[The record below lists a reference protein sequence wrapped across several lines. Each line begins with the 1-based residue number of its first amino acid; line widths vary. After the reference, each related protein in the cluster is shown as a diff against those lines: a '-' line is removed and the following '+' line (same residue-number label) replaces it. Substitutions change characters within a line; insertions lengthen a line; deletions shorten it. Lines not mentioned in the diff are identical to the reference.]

1 MLNRPTLQF
10 SSLAALAGGQTFFAS
25 AWHRLGPLFVLG
37 LFFSASWST
46 RGADLPLTET
56 NLIPEKTSLFTES
69 MLWDKQLSFSTG
81 LGYKDNVLLSAL
93 YPRGSAFFVNGLDC
107 IVIRLPLDG
116 WQVEGSVV
124 GDDIRYWHTVGTS
137 STNSTSSE
145 DSFIGSLKVQRE
157 LPGDWKAGLA
167 VLGAY
172 ENQVLDISPPL
183 SVPATALVEGENLTA
198 TPFLRKDLGSR
209 WWLQLEMPVT
219 RWWLAAPLDDD
230 WEFGPVVTAGL
241 AVSRGSALSL
251 SYGVSYQ
258 DHNSW
263 TDAEYDDGVSDPGY
277 PSQKLSIFQQRAELA
292 WQQYWD
298 AHQRWRSSTQLIFAD
313 LQDNG
318 GGYYNEYQYQIIQDL
333 RWQTADWMIKG
344 SVNLTYEDYPI
355 QWIGAHNGNTLY
367 RNLWEFSFEVERRLY
382 KGLRTFAKAE
392 YQRSI
397 SNEDFNA
404 DDYHATTISGGLRY
418 EF

>member
-1 MLNRPTLQF
+1 
-10 SSLAALAGGQTFFAS
+10 
-25 AWHRLGPLFVLG
+25 
-37 LFFSASWST
+37 
-46 RGADLPLTET
+46 
-56 NLIPEKTSLFTES
+56 
-69 MLWDKQLSFSTG
+69 
-81 LGYKDNVLLSAL
+81 
-93 YPRGSAFFVNGLDC
+93 
-107 IVIRLPLDG
+107 
-116 WQVEGSVV
+116 
-124 GDDIRYWHTVGTS
+124 
-137 STNSTSSE
+137 
-145 DSFIGSLKVQRE
+145 
-157 LPGDWKAGLA
+157 
-167 VLGAY
+167 
-172 ENQVLDISPPL
+172 
-183 SVPATALVEGENLTA
+183 
-198 TPFLRKDLGSR
+198 
-209 WWLQLEMPVT
+209 
-219 RWWLAAPLDDD
+219 
-230 WEFGPVVTAGL
+230 
-241 AVSRGSALSL
+241 L

-263 TDAEYDDGVSDPGY
+263 TDAEYHDGLSDPGY